1 MERFPLIVRIAKK
14 ELKAMLLGGTYQGL
28 RVSAVLE
35 EVHCLAINFVGE
47 AGYLIWCWLAC
58 ERVLL

>member
-1 MERFPLIVRIAKK
+1 
-14 ELKAMLLGGTYQGL
+14 MLLGGTYQGL